1 MLPRIRAT
9 DFRNCIG
16 YIDQLFTRYLDR
28 QTNFRYLCTWIQ
40 RTWLVGLNYNEPL
53 LNRYL
58 LLTLLINTE
67 SYLLE
72 SYPPLTSPL
81 PTSFPTPA
89 TNRRYPRASF
99 ALLQPKFL
107 LSHSRI
113 DKSHRGVLRCLTKL
127 VCSSNWGACE
137 GGIPQS
143 SLFLPPSEPVLM

>member
-1 MLPRIRAT
+1 MRTLLRPLLGNCLAIDLNLILCLYLYLRYWLFACYDFWIAYIYLEILFDPLLPRIRAT

-16 YIDQLFTRYLDR
+16 YIDQLFTRVLDR

-40 RTWLVGLNYNEPL
+40 RTWPVGLNYNEPL

-89 TNRRYPRASF
+89 TN
-99 ALLQPKFL
+99 
-107 LSHSRI
+107 
-113 DKSHRGVLRCLTKL
+113 
-127 VCSSNWGACE
+127 
-137 GGIPQS
+137 
-143 SLFLPPSEPVLM
+143 